1 MITLRGVSKTVASG
15 GHPLTIL
22 HPLDLHVPDG
32 QFLAIVGPSGSGKTT
47 LLGLMAGLDA
57 PSTGTVDI
65 GGTDI
70 TALDEDRLAELR
82 GARIGFVFQFF
93 HLVPSLTALENVLVP
108 MELVGRPSARQRAS
122 ALLEEVGLAERGH
135 HYPSQLSGG
144 EQQRVAIARALA
156 NDPPLILADEP
167 TGNLDGANG
176 RHILELLLSVRSARK
191 ATLVL
196 VTHDAEIAALADAR
210 LTLRDGRAVPETTT
224 AEVGGVR

>member
-57 PSTGTVDI
+57 PTTGTVDI

-224 AEVGGVR
+224 AAVGGGR